1 VPKDNG
7 RYGERKKEH
16 ENAAD
21 QTAESFAASALWSG
35 TQWRGRNCGAADVL
49 AAHRAKVGSLCHFA
63 AAKFAKHIVLILRRR
78 SRRQIA
84 GHTIPAGVARQVSW
98 LCVLPT
104 TFALHSPAIFGT
116 FGHFI
121 TQILSNCPWFKV
133 SPTRIT
139 ANPELRGVGM
149 HTALAASLILLQ
161 RDDASAAAG
170 CAACSGMV
178 GFVIF
183 IFIAIIAINI
193 ALLVWVAKDS
203 KSRGM
208 DNSVLWMIL
217 VMFTGVIGLVIYL
230 LARPQ
235 GIVIACPQCNN
246 KRLQVSAKCPH
257 CGNA

>member
-1 VPKDNG
+1 
-7 RYGERKKEH
+7 
-16 ENAAD
+16 
-21 QTAESFAASALWSG
+21 
-35 TQWRGRNCGAADVL
+35 
-49 AAHRAKVGSLCHFA
+49 
-63 AAKFAKHIVLILRRR
+63 
-78 SRRQIA
+78 
-84 GHTIPAGVARQVSW
+84 
-98 LCVLPT
+98 
-104 TFALHSPAIFGT
+104 
-116 FGHFI
+116 
-121 TQILSNCPWFKV
+121 
-133 SPTRIT
+133 
-139 ANPELRGVGM
+139 M
-149 HTALAASLILLQ
+149 HTALAATLILLQ

-208 DNSVLWMIL
+208 DSSVLWMIL

-235 GIVIACPQCNN
+235 GIVIACPHCNN